1 MLRTNFTQIGNYEAV
16 NKAASKEVRLTGVHF
31 YKAAYSAESY
41 YRSKYKGLT
50 RLKMGAL
57 HAKWK
62 AFDLL
67 WGNGESI
74 FRVAVS
80 AAFIIL
86 VAALLSH
93 LFIETR
99 PFRDDLRAVAFG
111 FWGLSVGL
119 TLKPSLA
126 LGLNLARLV
135 LFGLFMAIL
144 VKRLSRR

>member
-1 MLRTNFTQIGNYEAV
+1 
-16 NKAASKEVRLTGVHF
+16 
-31 YKAAYSAESY
+31 
-41 YRSKYKGLT
+41 
-50 RLKMGAL
+50 MGAL
-57 HAKWK
+57 HVKWK

-74 FRVAVS
+74 LRVVVS
-80 AAFIIL
+80 AGFIIL
-86 VAALLSH
+86 VAALFSH

-111 FWGLSVGL
+111 FWGVSLGL

-126 LGLNLARLV
+126 LGLNVARLV